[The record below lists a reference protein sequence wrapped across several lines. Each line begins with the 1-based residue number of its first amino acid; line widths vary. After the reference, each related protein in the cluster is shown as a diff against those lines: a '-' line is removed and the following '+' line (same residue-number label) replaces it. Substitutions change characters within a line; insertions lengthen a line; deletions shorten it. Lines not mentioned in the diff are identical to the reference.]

1 MFSNWTRQKRR
12 SKQRRKQDITAT
24 IEKIPLLLRGVEGY
38 NRVNLLRSPRTR
50 ENMAKHQELLQGF
63 RLFAETAATPA
74 ALMTHI
80 SQRLHEQLA
89 RYNWVGFYLVDQ
101 ADPGML
107 VVGPYVGSFS
117 PNVRIPIN
125 KGLCGAAATTRQTV
139 VVNDVAA
146 DPRYLSGSDIVKAN
160 MVVPI
165 FARNELVAELDIE
178 SYFTNTFPRAEQTFA
193 EEIAALVGKF
203 MEKKR

>member
-1 MFSNWTRQKRR
+1 MS
-12 SKQRRKQDITAT
+12 
-24 IEKIPLLLRGVEGY
+24 
-38 NRVNLLRSPRTR
+38 
-50 ENMAKHQELLQGF
+50 KHQELLQGF
-63 RLFAETAATPA
+63 RLFAEGAATVS
-74 ALMTHI
+74 ALMSHI
-80 SQRLHEQLA
+80 SQRLHDEFS

-125 KGLCGAAATTRQTV
+125 KGLCGAAATTRKTV
-139 VVNDVAA
+139 VVNDVAN
-146 DPRYLSGSDIVKAN
+146 DPRYLSGSEIVKAN

-165 FARNELVAELDIE
+165 LAKNDLVAELDIE
-178 SYFTNTFPRAEQTFA
+178 SYFANTFTKAEQTFA
-193 EEIAALVGKF
+193 EEVAQLVGKY

>member
-1 MFSNWTRQKRR
+1 MS
-12 SKQRRKQDITAT
+12 
-24 IEKIPLLLRGVEGY
+24 
-38 NRVNLLRSPRTR
+38 
-50 ENMAKHQELLQGF
+50 KHQELLQGF
-63 RLFAETAATPA
+63 GHFADSAPNAA

-80 SQRLHEQLA
+80 SQRLHDQLA
-89 RYNWVGFYLVDQ
+89 RYNWVGFYLVDP

-117 PNVRIPIN
+117 PNARIPLN

-139 VVNDVAA
+139 VVNDVSN
-146 DPRYLSGSDIVKAN
+146 DPRYLSGSEIVKAN

-178 SYFTNTFPRAEQTFA
+178 SYFANTFPRTEQTFA
-193 EEIAALVGKF
+193 ESIALLVGKF

>member
-1 MFSNWTRQKRR
+1 MS
-12 SKQRRKQDITAT
+12 
-24 IEKIPLLLRGVEGY
+24 
-38 NRVNLLRSPRTR
+38 
-50 ENMAKHQELLQGF
+50 KHQELLQGF
-63 RLFAETAATPA
+63 RQFASTASNAA

-80 SQRLHEQLA
+80 SQRLHDQLA

-101 ADPGML
+101 SDPGML

-117 PNVRIPIN
+117 PNERIPIN

-146 DPRYLSGSDIVKAN
+146 DPRYLSGSELVKAN

-165 FARNELVAELDIE
+165 FAKNELVGEIDIE
-178 SYFTNTFPRAEQTFA
+178 SYFVNTFTKGEQTFV
-193 EEIAALVGKF
+193 EEIAVLVGKF

>member
-1 MFSNWTRQKRR
+1 MS
-12 SKQRRKQDITAT
+12 
-24 IEKIPLLLRGVEGY
+24 
-38 NRVNLLRSPRTR
+38 
-50 ENMAKHQELLQGF
+50 KHQELLQGF
-63 RLFAETAATPA
+63 RNFAETASSAAT
-74 ALMTHI
+74 LMTHI
-80 SQRLHEQLA
+80 SQRLHDQLA

-146 DPRYLSGSDIVKAN
+146 DPRYLSGSEIVKAN
-160 MVVPI
+160 LVAPI

-178 SYFTNTFPRAEQTFA
+178 SYFANTFTRAEQAFA
-193 EEIAALVGKF
+193 EEIAVLVGKF

>member
-1 MFSNWTRQKRR
+1 M
-12 SKQRRKQDITAT
+12 
-24 IEKIPLLLRGVEGY
+24 P
-38 NRVNLLRSPRTR
+38 
-50 ENMAKHQELLQGF
+50 KHKELLQGF
-63 RLFAETAATPA
+63 RLFAETTATPA

-117 PNVRIPIN
+117 PNVRIPID
-125 KGLCGAAATTRQTV
+125 KGLCGAAATTRRTV

-160 MVVPI
+160 LVVPI

>member
-1 MFSNWTRQKRR
+1 MS
-12 SKQRRKQDITAT
+12 
-24 IEKIPLLLRGVEGY
+24 
-38 NRVNLLRSPRTR
+38 
-50 ENMAKHQELLQGF
+50 KHQELLQEAN
-63 RLFAETAATPA
+63 LFAATAATTTA
-74 ALMTHI
+74 FMTHI

-89 RYNWVGFYLVDQ
+89 RYNWVGFYLVDPT
-101 ADPGML
+101 DPGML

-117 PNVRIPIN
+117 PNVRIPLTQ
-125 KGLCGAAATTRQTV
+125 GLCGAAATTRKTV

-146 DPRYLSGSDIVKAN
+146 DPRYLSGSDIVKSN

-165 FARNELVAELDIE
+165 FARHELVAELDIE
-178 SYFTNTFPRAEQTFA
+178 SYFTDTFPKAEQTFA